1 MRSGRRIRGW
11 AQYHRHVM
19 SKVTFSSI
27 VSDPFSPSL

>member
-27 VSDPFSPSL
+27 

>member
-1 MRSGRRIRGW
+1 MRGW

-27 VSDPFSPSL
+27 